1 MAEKQNASAERE
13 GVPEWEASAGWKPKY
28 TIYVTV
34 TRDDLS
40 SYFLYGNDSNGM
52 LMGRKL
58 IRGLGMRGNFVC
70 ENEVCARF
78 GQSPQ
83 VAREA
88 DSRPESVMVLLSGR
102 EF

>member
-1 MAEKQNASAERE
+1 M
-13 GVPEWEASAGWKPKY
+13 
-28 TIYVTV
+28 YVTV

-40 SYFLYGNDSNGM
+40 SYFLCGNDSNGV

-58 IRGLGMRGNFVC
+58 IRGLGMRGNLAL
-70 ENEVCARF
+70 ENGVRAGF

-88 DSRPESVMVLLSGR
+88 KSRPESVLVLLSGR